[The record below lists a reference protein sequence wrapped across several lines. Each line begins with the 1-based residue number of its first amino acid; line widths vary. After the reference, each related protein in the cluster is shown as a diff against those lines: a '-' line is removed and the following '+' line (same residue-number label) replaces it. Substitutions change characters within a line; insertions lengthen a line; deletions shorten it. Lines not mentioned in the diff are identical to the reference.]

1 MKKLYSEMARLTE
14 LSFWSYLPLR
24 LGPHPNWLHILP
36 RFHPLFRPIG
46 SPRWSRNCK
55 RKTHRCWARRC
66 CWFRFN
72 HLCFWTSS
80 WCWRSCWNW
89 KNWNC
94 RSRRTRTQ
102 WFPQEKKIDHYCFNG
117 CWLFHPFCSI
127 CTYLKQSIMHLFK
140 TRQSKW
146 FLARKAAYFDEKFGV
161 GAMGKWGISKKSRW
175 MPRNRLKKD

>member
-1 MKKLYSEMARLTE
+1 MDEIGKNVPKHKKKTF
-14 LSFWSYLPLR
+14 SFCQPYVRWF
-24 LGPHPNWLHILP
+24 W
-36 RFHPLFRPIG
+36 PIG

-55 RKTHRCWARRC
+55 RKTHSCWARWC

-80 WCWRSCWNW
+80 WRWRSCWNW

-94 RSRRTRTQ
+94 RSRRTRSQ
-102 WFPQEKKIDHYCFNG
+102 WFPQEKKINHYCFNG

-140 TRQSKW
+140 TRQKKELEENLDKCFINSDSTWIGKCLQYLKSKNHQ
-146 FLARKAAYFDEKFGV
+146 KTT
-161 GAMGKWGISKKSRW
+161 KK
-175 MPRNRLKKD
+175 

>member
-36 RFHPLFRPIG
+36 RFHPLFRSIG

-55 RKTHRCWARRC
+55 RKTHCCWARRC

-146 FLARKAAYFDEKFGV
+146 F
-161 GAMGKWGISKKSRW
+161 
-175 MPRNRLKKD
+175 